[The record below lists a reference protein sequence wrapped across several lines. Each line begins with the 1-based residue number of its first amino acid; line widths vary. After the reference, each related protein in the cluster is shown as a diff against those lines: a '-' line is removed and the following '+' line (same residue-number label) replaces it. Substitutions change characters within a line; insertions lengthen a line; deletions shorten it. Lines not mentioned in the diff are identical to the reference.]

1 MIKLKLRLFTAMYIE
16 ETTESYTSQINRCFK
31 CSGEDLDQDLI
42 SDLYS
47 RTKNEMEFDH
57 NYLVN
62 NQTARVF
69 MTLVNLLDNL
79 AEKYSVENKSLTSEN
94 VRLKEKI
101 DDLSLKFT
109 SALEDYG
116 ELDFKYEALMNRSL
130 RLETNH
136 QRMLKLFSNRTNQ
149 AVSLFQDSKS
159 EISHDG
165 SSWSGD
171 EEKMEFDD
179 CPRTPPQTIPTNP
192 NIISPIQ
199 TNHSDNKRKASP
211 TSVKES
217 YIESRKKMRL
227 RSREI

>member
-1 MIKLKLRLFTAMYIE
+1 MYIE

-47 RTKNEMEFDH
+47 RTKNEMELDH

-79 AEKYSVENKSLTSEN
+79 AEKYSVENNSLTSEN
-94 VRLKEKI
+94 ERLKEKI

-179 CPRTPPQTIPTNP
+179 CPRTPPRTPPQTIPTNP

-199 TNHSDNKRKASP
+199 TNHSDNKRKAPP